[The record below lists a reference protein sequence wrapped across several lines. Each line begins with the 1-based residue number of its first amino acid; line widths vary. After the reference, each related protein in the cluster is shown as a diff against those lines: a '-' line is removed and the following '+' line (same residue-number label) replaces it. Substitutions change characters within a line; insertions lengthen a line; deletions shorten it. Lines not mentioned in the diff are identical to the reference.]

1 MRHRKTGKQLSR
13 TDAHRKAM
21 LRNLVCSLFLR
32 EPEESAPRRVTTTV
46 PKAKMARRVAEH
58 AITLGKRG
66 TLHARRQA
74 LALLA
79 NKGAVKHLFGDLAPL
94 YAERNGGYT
103 RIVRLSKSRIGD
115 GTELCYLELMPEGPP
130 AGQKPGEPVAPKV
143 AEKPAG
149 KQGAEPPAAVGDAA
163 KEA

>member
-21 LRNLVCSLFLR
+21 LRNMVCSLFIT
-32 EPEESAPRRVTTTV
+32 EPDENRPRRVTTTV

-66 TLHARRQA
+66 TLCARRRA
-74 LALLA
+74 LALLV
-79 NKGAVKHLFGDLAPL
+79 NKAAVKHLFETVAPL
-94 YAERNGGYT
+94 YAERVGGYT
-103 RIVRLSKSRIGD
+103 RIVRLSKSRVGD
-115 GTELCYLELMPEGPP
+115 GSELCYLELMPEGAP
-130 AGQKPGEPVAPKV
+130 AGQKAGEPVAPKV

-149 KQGAEPPAAVGDAA
+149 PQGAETPAAAGDAA